1 MGGQKGS
8 HVNSGPENSNTINV
22 SLKKNPNFYVF
33 LGKRYLEIHESVEM
47 HALGNAITTSCVAAE
62 NLVRNQYATFKRIR
76 TLTVPVSGIVGDDK
90 TASTGSSLKAKL
102 VITLQRGPDFYENMR
117 KFQEVKEENDRLAAE

>member
-1 MGGQKGS
+1 
-8 HVNSGPENSNTINV
+8 
-22 SLKKNPNFYVF
+22 
-33 LGKRYLEIHESVEM
+33 M
-47 HALGNAITTSCVAAE
+47 HALGNAMTTSCVAAE

-117 KFQEVKEENDRLAAE
+117 KFQEVKEENDRLAAEQAAKKEAEKEAEKGEEKKEKTEKEDKSAK